1 MVLAIKYKVFIFKAD
16 LEEITKLTTLNVSVS
31 SPINVNIL
39 TYTFVNGYNEMVV
52 GDTNNQALTKQMND
66 QFRKNIQTL
75 KLNYRE
81 EDVIAISGL
90 GNILNSPGILRRFF
104 AFFYCNKYPIYASYA
119 SFSGSGPRDFSFGF
133 RSDQSKTTE
142 IINKLTT
149 YDFNNA
155 DNILCVNR
163 NNIDALVNKSH
174 KSNSHKKNNNNNN
187 KKSCKACNVVKH
199 ISESSSSSSDSS
211 SSSSSSSDS
220 LLSDDNSKSSTVV
233 KKGGC
238 RACGL

>member
-31 SPINVNIL
+31 SPLNVNIL

-90 GNILNSPGILRRFF
+90 GNIINSPGILRRFF
-104 AFFYCNKYPIYASYA
+104 AFFYCNKYPVYASYA

-155 DNILCVNR
+155 DNTLCVNR
-163 NNIDALVNKSH
+163 NNIDALVNKSKSH
-174 KSNSHKKNNNNNN
+174 KSKSHKSHKNNN

-199 ISESSSSSSDSS
+199 TSDSSSSSSDSS
-211 SSSSSSSDS
+211 SSSSDS
-220 LLSDDNSKSSTVV
+220 LLSDDHSNSTTVV